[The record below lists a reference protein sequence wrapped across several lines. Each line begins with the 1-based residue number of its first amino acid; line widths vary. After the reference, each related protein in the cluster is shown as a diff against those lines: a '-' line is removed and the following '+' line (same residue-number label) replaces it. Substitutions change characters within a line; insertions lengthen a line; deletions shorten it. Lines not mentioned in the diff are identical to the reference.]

1 MRWYE
6 AFEWRFPGFS
16 LAATRAFWWFVV
28 WILLVGTAAL
38 NTGNNALYMLLSLS
52 LGAFV
57 ASGILSRHTLAHL
70 RGEIFF
76 PQELWARASC
86 QVRVTVRNSSSWL
99 PAWGVAIRLDKLPG
113 GLVLPAVPPG
123 GQVTTSLV
131 TKFPRRGLCP
141 KPSLVLEVRLPL
153 GFFVKSLKLRSEGT
167 VLVYPSLVPAA
178 LPRLAGI
185 PQSESSLKSGRNLRG
200 GEVEFLREF
209 RPGDDIR
216 DFHWKQTAR
225 QQRLIVMERR
235 ERERQRQYLVLD
247 PRVANPQNPEVQR
260 RFDDLVAEVA
270 SVARKL
276 VLSGDAVGLVVG
288 RKVVPPAWGPEH
300 LRRLLTELALVEPV
314 PYTGQEPP
322 LALGEA
328 ASYRLVG
335 DS

>member
-6 AFEWRFPGFS
+6 AFAWRFPGFS

-28 WILLVGTAAL
+28 WILLVGAAAL

-57 ASGILSRHTLAHL
+57 ASGVLSRHTLAHL
-70 RGEIFF
+70 RGEISF
-76 PQELWARASC
+76 PQELWAGASC

-99 PAWGVAIRLDKLPG
+99 PAWGVVTRLENLPG
-113 GLVLPAVPPG
+113 GLVLPPVPPA
-123 GQVTTSLV
+123 GQVTATLV
-131 TKFPRRGLCP
+131 TKFPRRGLYP

-153 GFFVKSLKLRSEGT
+153 GFFVKSLRLPSDGT

-178 LPRLAGI
+178 LPRLAGP
-185 PQSESSLKSGRNLRG
+185 PQSESSLRPGRNLRG

-216 DFHWKQTAR
+216 DVHWKQTAR
-225 QQRLIVMERR
+225 QQQVIVMERR

-247 PRVANPQNPEVQR
+247 PRVANPQDPELQR

-276 VLSGDAVGLVVG
+276 VLAGDAVGLVVG

-314 PYTGQEPP
+314 PYTGQEAPFP
-322 LALGEA
+322 LREA